1 MDLKNLDMRAAAE
14 AGATMTLHHP
24 VTDEILSDAKGNP
37 VTITVLGTDSREFRR
52 KLDEINRNRQRKRGT
67 PSLVESERSAA
78 ELLAAVTR
86 EWTGIEWDGKVL
98 ECTPSN
104 AEMLYRER
112 SWVRQQVD
120 EFVAEVGNF
129 SQTTAKP

>member
-1 MDLKNLDMRAAAE
+1 MDLKSLDMRAAAE
-14 AGATMTLHHP
+14 AGATMTLRHP
-24 VTDEILSDAKGNP
+24 VTDEDLADGKGKP

-52 KLDEINRNRQRKRGT
+52 KLDEINRNRQRKRGN
-67 PSLVESERSAA
+67 PSLAESERSAA

-86 EWTGIEWDGKVL
+86 GWTGVEWDGKVL
-98 ECTPSN
+98 ECTTEN

-120 EFVAEVGNF
+120 EFVADVGNF